1 MDPHTRPVP
10 APRRRRWPWWMA
22 GGLLFAVG
30 LPVALAAWLL
40 LTEAGLRAA
49 ARAAEWASDGRIVVE
64 APAGRL
70 AESVRI
76 GALRVETAEL
86 RLRIDDFVLA
96 WRPARLVDRHLQI
109 DELAF
114 GAIAFSARPSDEE
127 TTGVAPPPPVELP
140 LSFAVHSLTIGR
152 LSLHDWVDAS
162 VPDAGAEPFF
172 ELRDF
177 STALA
182 SDRRIHRVDTLAVSL
197 PFGELTLTANIDGG
211 ELPFALSARGTLVG
225 VHDDRDYDVEYTATG
240 NLLELQLLL
249 EARGMGLSGEAAL
262 DLAPFEHV
270 PLRQLRAAIGEIDP
284 SAFIAGAPRGALTV
298 TAELVSESADEWR
311 LTGPLRIDN
320 RAPDTVDHGG
330 IPLVSLDA
338 VLHWSP
344 QAVVAERLELVLPG
358 DGTLVGALDW
368 RPDTTGESVGRLTA
382 VLELAGIQ
390 LQRLDARLPE
400 AVLAGRIDAE
410 GDDAEQQAR
419 IDVRIGEA
427 SVHAE
432 GQFRRDGGARGE
444 PVFVATGAL
453 SAFNPAALL
462 PEAPQAEL
470 NLSFDAQGALG
481 ELLSLTLAWV
491 FEPSSLEG
499 LALDGRGAVVV
510 EGERLADADVAVT
523 LAGNRLVARGAWGQA
538 QDALAIDIDAPA
550 LAALGYGLGGRAR
563 LEAMLSGTRQQ
574 PAGSLRLFAEQL
586 VLPGDVRVDGL
597 NASGHLEAGLDGPV
611 EMSLGASGL
620 GSADGDTWL
629 QSATLVVSGRRSVH
643 RIDLAVATPDEDSLQ
658 LRLEGALLEGTTAAG
673 DGARWRGM
681 LAQLQADGRFP
692 VALTAPTGLTV
703 SRQRIALDAAR
714 LDAGERGR
722 IRLDETLWT
731 PERIVARGALT
742 GFVVE
747 LAQHDTRSPPRRP
760 PRRERE
766 PLSFGAEWDLRLGE
780 TANGELRVFREA
792 GDFALTGDVTTRV
805 GLEHVEARVNAV
817 DNRLAL
823 SLDARGTELGTI
835 TASASVLAERGP
847 EGAWRLAPDAA
858 LLGSARFD
866 MPSIAWLARML
877 EEEVVLGGTL
887 SGDFSLAGTP
897 ANPVAT
903 GRIGGR
909 ELALS
914 LVEHGLQL
922 TGGELQAEF
931 DRDRLRLA
939 RLEFLSPNRVRPPDP
954 RVPVTRYTRM
964 PGRLLV
970 TGEIALESGE
980 GAFRFEAD
988 RLPILQRTDRWLI
1001 LSGDGEASSTWTSL
1015 ALNASFRADAGY
1027 VELADTPPPTLSD
1040 DVVILGRDEAPREG
1054 GLKVSADVAVSLGN
1068 ELYLSALGLDTRLTG
1083 ELRLRLRDAEPL
1095 SAVGTI
1101 ATAGGVFRGYGQ
1113 NLSIERG
1120 LINFQGA
1127 LDNPGLNVVALRKGL
1142 PVEAGISVLGSA
1154 RRPQIRLVSEPN
1166 VPDPEKL
1173 SWIVLGR
1180 APTAGGGADLGLLLP
1195 AAQALLGGSGGGMT
1209 EQLSRSL
1216 GFDEFGIGT
1225 GELGATTRAPT
1236 SRVVGDGSVVTGEG
1250 TVSGQVLTLG
1260 KRLSTDLFL
1269 SFEQSLGGAESL
1281 VKLTYQLSNRVSVVA
1296 RGGSDNSADV
1306 YYTVSFR

>member
-1 MDPHTRPVP
+1 MAPQSRPVSP
-10 APRRRRWPWWMA
+10 ARRRRWPWWVA
-22 GGLLFAVG
+22 GGVLFMVG

-49 ARAAEWASDGRIVVE
+49 ARTAEWASDGRIVVE
-64 APAGRL
+64 GPSGRL
-70 AESVRI
+70 AESVRFD
-76 GALRVETAEL
+76 ALRVETPDM
-86 RLRIDDFVLA
+86 RLRIDEFVLA
-96 WRPARLVDRHLQI
+96 WRPARLVDRHVDI
-109 DELAF
+109 DTLAF
-114 GAIAFSARPSDEE
+114 GVIEFSARPSDEE
-127 TTGVAPPPPVELP
+127 TTGLAPPPPVELP
-140 LSFAVHSLTIGR
+140 LSLAVRALTIGR
-152 LSLHDWVDAS
+152 LSLYDWVDA
-162 VPDAGAEPFF
+162 PAGDTGAGPFF

-197 PFGELTLTANIDGG
+197 PFGELTLTADIDGG

-225 VHDDRDYDVEYTATG
+225 VHQERDYDVAYTATG

-249 EARGMGLSGEAAL
+249 EARGMGLSGQASL

-270 PLRQLRAAIGEIDP
+270 PLRRLHAAIGEIDP
-284 SAFIAGAPRGALTV
+284 SAFVADAPRAALTV
-298 TAELVSESADEWR
+298 TAALVSESVDEWR
-311 LTGPLRIDN
+311 LSGPLRIDN
-320 RAPDTVDHGG
+320 RMPDTVDNGG
-330 IPLVSLDA
+330 IPVVSLDA
-338 VLHWSP
+338 LLHWSP
-344 QAVVAERLELVLPG
+344 QEAAAEQLALVLPG
-358 DGTLVGALDW
+358 DGTLAGSLAW
-368 RPDTTGESVGRLTA
+368 RPDASGASIGRLSA
-382 VLELAGIQ
+382 ALELAGIQ
-390 LQRLDARLPE
+390 MQRLDGRLPE
-400 AVLAGRIDAE
+400 ALVAGRIEAE
-410 GDDAEQQAR
+410 GDDAEQHAR
-419 IDVRIGEA
+419 VDAQVGEA
-427 SVHAE
+427 RVRAE
-432 GQFRRDGGARGE
+432 GQFQRAGGPTGE
-444 PVFVATGAL
+444 PVFSAAGAL
-453 SAFNPAALL
+453 SAFDPAALL
-462 PEAPQAEL
+462 PDAPQAEL
-470 NLSFDAQGALG
+470 NLTFDARGAFG
-481 ELLSLTLAWV
+481 DWLSLTLAWA
-491 FEPSSLEG
+491 FEPSSFEG
-499 LALDGRGAVVV
+499 LALDGRGKVVV
-510 EGERLADADVAVT
+510 EGERLADADVAIT
-523 LAGNRLVARGAWGQA
+523 LAGNRVKARGAWGRP
-538 QDALAIDIDAPA
+538 QDALSIDIDAPA
-550 LAALGYGLGGRAR
+550 LAALGHGLGGQAR
-563 LEAMLSGTRQQ
+563 IEATLSGTRQE
-574 PAGSLRLFAEQL
+574 PAGTLRLFAEQL
-586 VLPGDVRVDGL
+586 VLPGDLRLDGL
-597 NASGHLEAGLDGPV
+597 NASGRLAAGLDGPV

-620 GSADGDTWL
+620 GRADGETWL
-629 QSATLVVSGRRSVH
+629 QSATLVVSGRRSAH
-643 RIDLAVATPDEDSLQ
+643 RIDAAIATPDEDSLQ
-658 LRLEGALLEGTTAAG
+658 LRLEGALLEGSTAG

-681 LAQLQADGRFP
+681 LTQLQAAGRFP

-703 SRQRIALDAAR
+703 SRQRLVLDAAR

-722 IRLDETLWT
+722 IRLDETQWT

-747 LAQHDTRSPPRRP
+747 FAQHDARAPTRRP

-766 PLSFGAEWDLRLGE
+766 PLTFGAEWNVSLGE
-780 TANGELRVFREA
+780 TANGTLRVFREA

-805 GLEHVEARVNAV
+805 GLEHVEARVDAV

-823 SLDARGTELGTI
+823 SLDARGAELGTI
-835 TASASVLAERGP
+835 TASASVLAERSP
-847 EGAWRLAPDAA
+847 EGGWRLAPDAA
-858 LLGSARFD
+858 LLGSARFE

-877 EEEVVLGGTL
+877 DEEVVLGGSL

-897 ANPVAT
+897 AHPLAT

-922 TGGELQAEF
+922 SGGTLQAEF
-931 DRDRLRLA
+931 DRDRLRLT

-954 RVPVTRYTRM
+954 RVPVTRYTRT

-970 TGEIALESGE
+970 TGEIALESGD

-1001 LSGDGEASSTWTSL
+1001 LSGEGEATSTWTTL
-1015 ALNASFRADAGY
+1015 ALEAAFRADAGY

-1040 DVVILGRDEAPREG
+1040 DVVILGRDEAPRDG
-1054 GLKVSADVAVSLGN
+1054 ALKVSADVAVSLGN

-1083 ELRLRLRDAEPL
+1083 ELRLRLRDGEPL

-1113 NLSIERG
+1113 NLTVDRG

-1180 APTAGGGADLGLLLP
+1180 APTAGAGADLGLLLP

-1296 RGGSDNSADV
+1296 RGGSDNSADI